1 MNIQDDIISH
11 KTPAD
16 AFYNRLKATT
26 IANAAQE
33 PLTLGALSKKGA
45 GCAPPQVLPTDVEVS
60 YGGALCYYCLLELM
74 KRYARTRKPDKYD
87 TEYMARE
94 MMLKY
99 KHWSVLDLPTFVS
112 MCIGSRLPT
121 MRLGE
126 IEYEL
131 VILDI
136 PGIMGKLEAYDRM
149 KPNPQALQGGSP
161 AKAVEKELTDWQKTH
176 LLDGTPYDWEDLDEC
191 RRYWSAPIDM
201 SNPAERQFREN
212 AGTKAGGCIETV
224 DEVLSKNAQSAKIA
238 IHSSNH
244 LATTSLPS
252 RYHLPTP
259 PLR

>member
-1 MNIQDDIISH
+1 MNIQDDILSH

-26 IANAAQE
+26 IANASQE

-45 GCAPPQVLPTDVEVS
+45 GCAPPQVLPTGVEVS

-87 TEYMARE
+87 TEYMACE

-99 KHWSVLDLPTFVS
+99 KHWTVTDLPTFVS

-149 KPNPQALQGGSP
+149 RPNPQALQGGSP
-161 AKAVEKELTDWQKTH
+161 EKATEKELSYWCKTH
-176 LLDGTPYDWEDLDEC
+176 LVDGTPYEWQDMEAC
-191 RRYWSAPIDM
+191 KRYWRGTPDKDDPHFKKTQESLDAKTSKPIVRTVNDILK
-201 SNPAERQFREN
+201 SRDFGGAGETGN
-212 AGTKAGGCIETV
+212 A
-224 DEVLSKNAQSAKIA
+224 
-238 IHSSNH
+238 
-244 LATTSLPS
+244 
-252 RYHLPTP
+252 
-259 PLR
+259 

>member
-1 MNIQDDIISH
+1 MNIFDDIISH

-16 AFYNRLKATT
+16 AFYNRLKATS

-33 PLTLGALSKKGA
+33 TLTLGALSKKGKD
-45 GCAPPQVLPTDVEVS
+45 CAPPQVLPTGVEVS

-99 KHWSVLDLPTFVS
+99 KHWTVADLPTFVS

-149 KPNPQALQGGSP
+149 RPNPQALQGGSP
-161 AKAVEKELTDWQKTH
+161 EKATEKELTDWHKTH
-176 LLDGTPYDWEDLDEC
+176 LMDGTPYVWTDMDNC
-191 RRYWSAPIDM
+191 KKYWRDPIDM
-201 SNPAERQFREN
+201 NNEDERKFREK
-212 AGTKAGGCIETV
+212 AGTSADGCIETV
-224 DEVLSKNAQSAKIA
+224 DAALSKNRKNAQEP
-238 IHSSNH
+238 NV
-244 LATTSLPS
+244 
-252 RYHLPTP
+252 
-259 PLR
+259 